1 MMEDRMHKTIC
12 TLAAALVVL
21 IVPAVALAGGGDS
34 EIIQLTILH
43 AINLALLF
51 VILFI
56 FVRKP
61 LRAFLT
67 DRKSKVTA
75 ELEEAARLREE
86 AAALL
91 AEYEEK
97 FSGLDAER
105 DQLLADYRQMG
116 EAERERIIQGAHEEA
131 ARIGRDAEATMAQ
144 EVDRAKAALE
154 AEIIQVAVEIAE
166 QTLRERL
173 DAPTQAR
180 LVDGF
185 LTGLA
190 SDQA

>member
-1 MMEDRMHKTIC
+1 MEDRMHKTIC
-12 TLAAALVVL
+12 TLAAALVVFM
-21 IVPAVALAGGGDS
+21 VPAVALAGGGDS

-91 AEYEEK
+91 AKYEEK

-144 EVDRAKAALE
+144 EVDRAKDALE
-154 AEIIQVAVEIAE
+154 AQIIQVAVEIAE
-166 QTLRERL
+166 QTLRKRL